1 MASAKKRRT
10 QSKKKVAATSKSVE
24 KAPELVEEPAG
35 AVVTDD
41 VNLMTDLPQPTKFDR
56 LYSWNKWLA
65 WIHALQGI
73 AVLVLSANYLLPVST
88 SFITPNPLAT
98 KTMTPA
104 SHHLFDLSVAWLV
117 ALAFFMAAIMH
128 TLVATVYRTRY
139 EAEIKQGVNRLRWI
153 QFGISGSL
161 MAVAIGLLCGIY
173 DFSTLLLVV
182 ALTLTTSLLGMV
194 LEMRKKDESSS
205 VLYAVSGMA
214 GVASWVVLVLY
225 LVGANIFGEGH
236 LPAFVYWLSAS
247 AVVLY
252 GGFAV
257 NFYLTRQ
264 KQGKWA
270 DYIYAE
276 RMYMLLS
283 VAACTALAWQIFAGA
298 LKP

>member
-10 QSKKKVAATSKSVE
+10 QTKKKAVATAKPT
-24 KAPELVEEPAG
+24 APGPELVEEPAG

-41 VNLMTDLPQPTKFDR
+41 VNLMTDLPQPTKYDR
-56 LYSWNKWLA
+56 LYGWNKWLA

-73 AVLVLSANYLLPVST
+73 AILVLSANYLLPVST

-117 ALAFFMAAIMH
+117 ALAFFAAAIMH
-128 TLVATVYRTRY
+128 CLLATVYRTRY
-139 EAEIKQGVNRLRWI
+139 ESEIKRGVNRLRWI
-153 QFGISGSL
+153 QFGVSGSL

-182 ALTLTTSLLGMV
+182 ASTLITSLLGMV
-194 LEMRKKDESSS
+194 LEMRAKDDASS
-205 VLYAVSGMA
+205 VLYVVSGLA
-214 GVASWVVLVLY
+214 GIASWVVLALY
-225 LVGANIFGEGH
+225 LVGANVFGEGH
-236 LPAFVYWLSAS
+236 LPAFVYWLAGS

-252 GGFAV
+252 GGFAA
-257 NFYLTRQ
+257 NFYLARQ

-270 DYIYAE
+270 DYLYTE

-283 VAACTALAWQIFAGA
+283 AAACTALAWQIFAGA